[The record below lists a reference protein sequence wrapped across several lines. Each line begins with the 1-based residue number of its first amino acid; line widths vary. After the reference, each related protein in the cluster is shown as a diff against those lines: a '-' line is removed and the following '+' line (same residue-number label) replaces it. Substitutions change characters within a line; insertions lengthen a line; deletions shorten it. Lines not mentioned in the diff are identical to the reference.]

1 MVSSTWLVK
10 AAEGGEIWTE
20 FERKSCTRSQWASLS
35 ACLLAR
41 SLSFKTTSRK
51 QSLPFSLLFF
61 TSLLNHLLRLSF
73 SPAIYPSI
81 HLSVYP
87 SLSHKRN
94 TLYTQNGHTKVLAGR
109 FSLPADNVHATKW
122 PKSSVISTKF
132 CLLLLLVLFK
142 LGSSAELGSQSLR
155 MHKPRRDLL
164 RLVTPNWATC
174 SSSISV
180 SHFCLCLCLSQCQIF
195 ARRSEFPD

>member
-1 MVSSTWLVK
+1 MVSSTWPVK
-10 AAEGGEIWTE
+10 AAKGGEIGQNLNGKAALDHS
-20 FERKSCTRSQWASLS
+20 ERHY
-35 ACLLAR
+35 LLAR
-41 SLSFKTTSRK
+41 SLAELQNYLS
-51 QSLPFSLLFF
+51 QAIPSLLF
-61 TSLLNHLLRLSF
+61 TLLRFSSQPSFVALSPSF
-73 SPAIYPSI
+73 SPTIYPSI

-164 RLVTPNWATC
+164 RLVTPN
-174 SSSISV
+174 
-180 SHFCLCLCLSQCQIF
+180 
-195 ARRSEFPD
+195 